1 MKLSPRDVNAL
12 FRRPDPDKTGILI
25 YGSDAMRV
33 ALKRQEYLSA
43 LLGKNAEEEM
53 RLARIVGADLRRD
66 APFLLDAIKATGF
79 FPGPRAVLVE
89 DANDTIAQIVVDA
102 LGAWLPGDA
111 QIVVT
116 AGDLKKTSKILKA
129 FQSHG
134 TAYAAAIYDTPPDRA
149 EIERRLTEAGLKPE
163 GEAMAQLSDFA
174 RILDPGDFR
183 QLLEK
188 IALYK
193 WQDETPLTAAD
204 VAACAPNSTE
214 AEVDDILN
222 VVAEHRTGEIG
233 PLMARLQAQGVNPV
247 TLMIFAIRHFRT
259 LYRVSASP
267 GAPLF
272 GVRDRDRV
280 QRQARDWG
288 APKLET
294 ALSMLTDTDLT
305 LRSAGQ
311 RAPALALVERVFI
324 RIAMYGAKG
333 R

>member
-1 MKLSPRDVNAL
+1 
-12 FRRPDPDKTGILI
+12 
-25 YGSDAMRV
+25 
-33 ALKRQEYLSA
+33 
-43 LLGKNAEEEM
+43 
-53 RLARIVGADLRRD
+53 
-66 APFLLDAIKATGF
+66 
-79 FPGPRAVLVE
+79 
-89 DANDTIAQIVVDA
+89 
-102 LGAWLPGDA
+102 
-111 QIVVT
+111 
-116 AGDLKKTSKILKA
+116 
-129 FQSHG
+129 
-134 TAYAAAIYDTPPDRA
+134 
-149 EIERRLTEAGLKPE
+149 
-163 GEAMAQLSDFA
+163 MAQLSDFA

-247 TLMIFAIRHFRT
+247 TLMIFTIRHFRT
-259 LYRVSASP
+259 LYRVAASP